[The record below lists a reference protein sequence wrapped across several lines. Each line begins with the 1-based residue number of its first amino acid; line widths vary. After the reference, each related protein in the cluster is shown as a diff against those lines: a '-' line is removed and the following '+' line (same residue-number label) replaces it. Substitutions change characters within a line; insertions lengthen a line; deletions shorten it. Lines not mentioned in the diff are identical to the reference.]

1 MTDPG
6 ESGQDKLQSFEP
18 NTDPARVRGALER
31 IEYAIPLE
39 LRQGLEILLSESPD
53 PAGALLRLERL
64 CESHPGDFQQI
75 AYMPFGLQS
84 LVSVFSYSQFL
95 SEAILQHPDWILSIL
110 ESGWLHRMRTQP
122 EIEAELEA
130 AAGAPAAA
138 PPLHMAEFR
147 RRQVLRIILRD
158 ILGFAALPEVTEE
171 LSILADTIMNA
182 SYRRIRHELT
192 AKYGAPRLADGS
204 ECGFSVLALGKLGG
218 RELNY
223 SSDIDLMF
231 IYGGSGM
238 TDGAAAIS
246 NKEFFKKVSTQLA
259 DLLGT
264 YTPEGF
270 CYRVDLR
277 LRPDG
282 RLGEICLSLDGF
294 KGYYEKRAR
303 DWELQMLIK
312 ARVAAGEA
320 DAGKT
325 FLDWV
330 QPRIFSTSL
339 DFTAIEQ
346 MSETRERISEKL
358 SARRRPTATDVKL
371 ARGGIRDIEFLVQC
385 LQRVHGG
392 RESWI
397 RNSSTLLSLVRLRDK
412 DLLSDSEYSRLATSY
427 QFLRHLEHRL
437 QVAEDRQT
445 HALPEKPEELALVA
459 RKMPAPLMGN
469 DPSPENLLR
478 QLNLHFEHVQE
489 VYERVIHA
497 QQPLYYTQSPLPPAG
512 VAEGDELP
520 ERAGVASTNL
530 MRFLDQRAPALATAV
545 TRARLGRSQAAFEHF
560 LESVLRN
567 QDWVDAL
574 NSDAVLCGYL
584 LDLFQHS
591 PYFAEQLVRHPT
603 YFEEIRGM
611 RTRGLS
617 ATRYSEVMPLIDDI
631 NELRRY
637 YLRQMFRIE
646 LESICLVPAV
656 FQTLARTSELADAV
670 IEACYR
676 LSVKRTL
683 ESVKPESAGYNPS
696 DQMMVVALG
705 RLGMYE
711 FDLGSDADL
720 VFIIPDR
727 DLPELR
733 FWTRVAERL
742 ITTLAS
748 YTGDGVIFSVDSRL
762 CPNGKGGA
770 LVQSEGA
777 YRDYFAKQ
785 AEAWEGMA
793 YMKSRAVA
801 GNTERATAL
810 LEELQRL
817 DWRRYGQSGRSK
829 IDLRQMRLRIE
840 REHGEENPLKT
851 AAGGYYDI
859 DFALL
864 YLRLRGAGMFFK
876 VLNTPKRV
884 EVLEQMGHLDS
895 NDANFLR
902 DAATFYR
909 AVDHGLRLISG
920 HTEGSLPSAESQL
933 RMLTRLVSRW
943 TPEHLHDQPLG
954 LELLQIQNRT
964 RDYFDRLFSPG

>member
-1 MTDPG
+1 M
-6 ESGQDKLQSFEP
+6 QSFEQ
-18 NTDPARVRGALER
+18 NADATRVRGALER
-31 IEYAIPLE
+31 VEYAIPPE

-75 AYMPFGLQS
+75 AYMPFGIQS

-95 SEAILQHPDWILSIL
+95 AEAILQHPDWILGIL

-130 AAGAPAAA
+130 AVGGAAA
-138 PPLHMAEFR
+138 PAPLHMAEFR
-147 RRQVLRIILRD
+147 RRQILRILLRD

-171 LSILADTIMNA
+171 LSNLADTIMNA
-182 SYRRIRHELT
+182 AYRRIKAELIG
-192 AKYGAPRLADGS
+192 KYGTPGLPDGS

-231 IYGGSGM
+231 VYDGTGM
-238 TDGAAAIS
+238 TDGAAPIS

-282 RLGEICLSLDGF
+282 RLGEVCLSLDGC
-294 KGYYEKRAR
+294 KDYYEKRAR

-320 DAGKT
+320 DAGKA

-330 QPRIFSTSL
+330 QPRIFSTTL
-339 DFTAIEQ
+339 DFSAIEQ

-358 SARRRPTATDVKL
+358 NARRRPKATDVKL

-392 RESWI
+392 RSSWI

-412 DLLSDSEYSRLATSY
+412 DLLSDSEYSRLANSY

-459 RKMPAPLMGN
+459 RRMPAPLMGN

-497 QQPLYYTQSPLPPAG
+497 QQPLYYTQSPLPPPST
-512 VAEGDELP
+512 VEGDDP
-520 ERAGVASTNL
+520 HERVGVASTNL
-530 MRFLDQRAPALATAV
+530 MRFLDQRAPALASAV
-545 TRARLGRSQAAFEHF
+545 ARARLGRSQAAFEHF
-560 LESVLRN
+560 LERALRN
-567 QDWVDAL
+567 QDWVEAL
-574 NSDAVLCGYL
+574 DNDAVLSGYL
-584 LDLFQHS
+584 IDLFQHS

-611 RTRGLS
+611 RARGRS
-617 ATRYSEVMPLIDDI
+617 ATNYSEVMPLIDDV

-646 LESICLVPAV
+646 LESICLLPPV

-676 LSVKRTL
+676 ISVKRTL
-683 ESVKPESAGYNPS
+683 ESLKPESKGYIPS
-696 DQMMVVALG
+696 SQMMVVALG

-720 VFIIPDR
+720 VFIIPDE

-742 ITTLAS
+742 MTTLAS
-748 YTGDGVIFSVDSRL
+748 YTGDGVIFSVDARL

-801 GNTERATAL
+801 GETERATAL
-810 LEELQRL
+810 LQELQKL
-817 DWRRYGQSGRSK
+817 DWRRYGQSGRSRLE
-829 IDLRQMRLRIE
+829 LRQMRLRIE
-840 REHGEENPLKT
+840 REHGEGNPLKT

-895 NDANFLR
+895 NDANFLH

-933 RMLTRLVSRW
+933 RMLTSLVSRW
-943 TPEHLHDQPLG
+943 TPEHLHDQPLA

-964 RDYFDRLFSPG
+964 RDYFGRLFSAG

>member
-1 MTDPG
+1 VPG
-6 ESGQDKLQSFEP
+6 FEQ
-18 NTDPARVRGALER
+18 NVDAVRVRGALER
-31 IEYAIPLE
+31 VEYAVPPE
-39 LRQGLEILLSESPD
+39 LRQGLEILLSQSPD
-53 PAGALLRLERL
+53 PSATLLRLERF
-64 CESHPGDFQQI
+64 CESHPGEFQQVSRT
-75 AYMPFGLQS
+75 PFGLQS
-84 LVSVFSYSQFL
+84 LIAVFSYSQFL
-95 SEAILQHPDWILSIL
+95 SEAVLQHPDWLLAILD
-110 ESGWLHRMRTQP
+110 SGWLHRMRTLP
-122 EIEAELEA
+122 ELEAELA
-130 AAGAPAAA
+130 SSAPAGQ
-138 PPLHMAEFR
+138 PGLLPVSMAQFR
-147 RRQVLRIILRD
+147 RRQILRIMLRD

-171 LSILADTIMNA
+171 LSNVADTLIGFC
-182 SYRRIRHELT
+182 YRRIRTELA
-192 AKYGAPRLADGS
+192 AKHGTPRLPDGS

-218 RELNY
+218 CELNY

-231 IYGGSGM
+231 LFDGSGS
-238 TDGAAAIS
+238 TGGAAPIS
-246 NKEFFKKVSTQLA
+246 NREFFKKISTQLA
-259 DLLGT
+259 DRLGT

-282 RLGEICLSLDGF
+282 RLGEVCISLDAC
-294 KGYYEKRAR
+294 KDYYEKRAR

-312 ARVAAGEA
+312 GRVAAGEPA
-320 DAGKT
+320 AGKA
-325 FLDWV
+325 FLEWV
-330 QPRIFSTSL
+330 QPRIFSSSI
-339 DFTAIEQ
+339 DFTGIEQ

-358 SARRRPTATDVKL
+358 NARRRPAATDIKL

-392 RESWI
+392 RSAWI

-412 DLLSDSEYSRLATSY
+412 DLLSDSEYSRLATAY

-445 HALPEKPEELALVA
+445 HALPDKPEGLALVA
-459 RKMPAPLMGN
+459 RRMPAALMRN
-469 DPSPENLLR
+469 DPAPENLLR

-489 VYERVIHA
+489 IYERVVHA
-497 QQPLYYTQSPLPPAG
+497 QQPLYYTQSPLPPPSAVELDDPPAQA
-512 VAEGDELP
+512 VAT
-520 ERAGVASTNL
+520 STNL
-530 MRFLDQRAPALATAV
+530 IRFLDQRAPALAAAV
-545 TRARLGRSQAAFEHF
+545 ARARLGRSQAAFEHF
-560 LESVLRN
+560 LERALRE

-574 NSDAVLCGYL
+574 DADPVLCGYL
-584 LDLFQHS
+584 TDLFQHS

-611 RTRGLS
+611 RSRGRS
-617 ATRYSEVMPLIDDI
+617 ATNYAEVMPLIDDV
-631 NELRRY
+631 NELRRF
-637 YLRQMFRIE
+637 YLRQVFRLQ
-646 LESICLVPAV
+646 LESICLAPPV
-656 FQTLARTSELADAV
+656 FETLARTSELADAA
-670 IEACYR
+670 IDACYR
-676 LSVKRTL
+676 ISVHGTL
-683 ESVKPESAGYNPS
+683 QSLKPATPGYPPS

-705 RLGMYE
+705 RLGMFE

-720 VFIIPDR
+720 VFIIPDA
-727 DLPELR
+727 DLPELH

-742 ITTLAS
+742 MTTLAS
-748 YTGDGVIFSVDSRL
+748 YTGDGVIFAVDARL

-801 GNTERATAL
+801 GNIERATAL
-810 LEELQRL
+810 LADLQKL

-829 IDLRQMRLRIE
+829 NELRQMRLRIE
-840 REHGEENPLKT
+840 REHGEDNPLKT

-876 VLNTPKRV
+876 VLNTPKRI
-884 EVLEQMGHLDS
+884 EVVEQMGHLDS
-895 NDANFLR
+895 SDSNFLS

-920 HTEGSLPSAESQL
+920 HTEGSLPSADSQL
-933 RMLTRLVSRW
+933 RMLASLVSRW
-943 TPEHLHDQPLG
+943 TPEHLHDQPLE
-954 LELLQIQNRT
+954 LELRQIQVRT
-964 RDYFDRLFSPG
+964 RDYFERLFGES